1 MIIFF
6 IFSVTFDKMHPF
18 AAFDNW
24 DPLLIITFLFYY
36 ELHPVDLERKCKFT
50 APY

>member
-6 IFSVTFDKMHPF
+6 IFSVTFDKTHTF

-24 DPLLIITFLFYY
+24 APLLIITFLFYY